1 MGRKRAAAG
10 TFGAIGSRMIEND
23 GSKGAHNLDGGGL
36 DAGFLIGEELL
47 IGSLVD
53 GRSVGLKPLET
64 EVGEHLARG
73 LSAISPWRDYDL
85 GSEHL
90 ASFLGRGEPG
100 AQRYAIFV
108 GGAVAG
114 AAIIWPNWLRGPYLQ
129 FLGLLDS
136 HQGLGVGACVLGWLE
151 KTARQRATNRNVWIM
166 VSDFNI
172 RARAFYRRQGYEEVA
187 PIPDVV
193 KDGMGEVLIRKR
205 LR

>member
-1 MGRKRAAAG
+1 MWRKRAAAG
-10 TFGAIGSRMIEND
+10 TFGAISSRMIEND

-47 IGSLVD
+47 IGTSGEGCRV
-53 GRSVGLKPLET
+53 VLKPLET
-64 EVGEHLARG
+64 GVGEHLARG
-73 LSAISPWRDYDL
+73 LCSISPWRDYGL
-85 GSEHL
+85 GSQEL
-90 ASFLGRGEPG
+90 ALFLGRGEPG

-108 GGAVAG
+108 GGAVVG

-129 FLGLLDS
+129 FLGLLDT
-136 HQGLGVGACVLGWLE
+136 HQGQGIGDCVLGWLE
-151 KTARQRATNRNVWIM
+151 KTARQRVANRYVWIL
-166 VSDFNI
+166 VSDFNL